1 MSTTP
6 PPDDLQ
12 FATAEPGK
20 GYTPDADAAMQCA
33 DCQRPITQYYFEA
46 GGRVVCGACKGKIE
60 GAMAGEGTSRAGR
73 IARAVTFGF
82 AAAVLGAIIW
92 FTVAVVTGFE
102 IGIVAIVIGFLVGAA
117 VRKGSANRGGRR
129 YQVAAALLTYLSVAM
144 SYGALG
150 IREIVT
156 GPRTEAIADS
166 TAAADT
172 AAAGAAGAEADDEDE
187 DEASAVASD
196 TATATGTAS
205 NAQPGGGG
213 IAVAIALMLGLMF
226 VLPVLANVT
235 ALPGGIIGLA
245 ILAFGIHKA
254 WQMNAAEPLQING
267 PFRVGGDGAGAAP
280 AAG

>member
-60 GAMAGEGTSRAGR
+60 GALAGEGTSRAGR
-73 IARAVTFGF
+73 VTRAILFGF

-166 TAAADT
+166 TAAADSS
-172 AAAGAAGAEADDEDE
+172 AAGAEAGAAAAND
-187 DEASAVASD
+187 ST
-196 TATATGTAS
+196 TAAGE
-205 NAQPGGGG
+205 QPSGGG

-226 VLPVLANVT
+226 VLPVLANLS
-235 ALPGGIIGLA
+235 ALPGGLIGLA